1 MLSLL
6 SAYRIFLLFRAD
18 CIDIFHKE
26 GITYT
31 KISEKYKTR
40 NPEYIHIIATSKTA
54 SLLTSSYKS
63 QQLYGF

>member
-18 CIDIFHKE
+18 CTGIFHEE

-40 NPEYIHIIATSKTA
+40 NPEYIHIIVTSKTA
-54 SLLTSSYKS
+54 
-63 QQLYGF
+63 